1 VCYIDASLVVDAQGN
16 CPYVLNL
23 IPVNDLTLWLI
34 VDTEGDGAKR
44 DLACPA
50 ESLKLSESPGGDV

>member
-1 VCYIDASLVVDAQGN
+1 
-16 CPYVLNL
+16 L